1 MKPLEKIIRMAQ
13 ARPGRIALS
22 EAEDPRVV
30 EGALRAARDGIAHVT
45 LVGRRDAV
53 ESHLRQEGGARRAV
67 NIEDPATSERTP
79 AYAAAYHELRR
90 SKGVDQA
97 AAFGAI
103 RQSLGFAAMMVRQG
117 DADGSVGGATATTA
131 DTVRTALQIIGLRPD
146 SRLVSSFFLMM
157 LCEPHHPKKG
167 AFLFA
172 DCGLV
177 IEPDA
182 AELAQIA
189 LATARSCETLLSE
202 PARVA
207 MLSFSTGGSASHERV
222 TKVVEATRLAH
233 MADPGLTVDGEI
245 QFDAAFI
252 EAIGKSKAPQSAIGG
267 MANVFIF
274 PNLEAANIGYKIA
287 QRIGDAQAIGPI
299 LQGLAKPVNDL
310 SRGCSADDVYHA
322 IAVTAVQAGNLAQRQ
337 Q

>member
-67 NIEDPATSERTP
+67 NIEDPATSERTS

-90 SKGVDQA
+90 SKGVDRA
-97 AAFGAI
+97 KALSMI
-103 RQSLGFAAMMVRQG
+103 EQSLGFAAMMVRQG
-117 DADGSVGGATATTA
+117 DADGSVGGAMAATA
-131 DTVRTALQIIGLRPD
+131 DTVRTALQIIGLRPG
-146 SRLVSSFFLMM
+146 SRLASSFFLIM
-157 LCEPHHPKKG
+157 LCEPHHPRKG

-177 IEPDA
+177 VEPDT
-182 AELAQIA
+182 AELAEIA
-189 LATARSCETLLSE
+189 LATAVSCEALLGE
-202 PARVA
+202 PAKVA
-207 MLSFSTGGSASHERV
+207 MLSFSTGGSAAHARV
-222 TKVVEATRLAH
+222 TKVVEATRLVH
-233 MADPGLTVDGEI
+233 MVAPGLAVDGEI
-245 QFDAAFI
+245 QFDAAFV
-252 EAIGKSKAPQSAIGG
+252 EAIGKSKAPHSVIGG

-287 QRIGDAQAIGPI
+287 QRIGGAQAIGPI
-299 LQGLAKPVNDL
+299 LQGLAKPANDL

-322 IAVTAVQAGNLAQRQ
+322 IAITAVQAGRLVQR
-337 Q
+337 